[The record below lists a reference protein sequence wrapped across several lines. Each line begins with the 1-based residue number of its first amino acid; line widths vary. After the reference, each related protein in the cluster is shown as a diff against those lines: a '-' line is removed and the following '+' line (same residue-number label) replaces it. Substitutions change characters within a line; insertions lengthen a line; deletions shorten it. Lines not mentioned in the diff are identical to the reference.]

1 MSAESARTSSAQ
13 SVASAIVPDAS
24 AELSDRL
31 VDGLERVNA
40 RLDVIVDHDSPL
52 VREASHH
59 LVDAGGKRFRPMLTL
74 LTSMLG
80 TGISDEVVDAAA
92 GVELTHLASLYHDD
106 VMDEADIR
114 RGVPSANAVYGNS
127 TAILIGDLLFGKAS
141 ELIAHLGPEAV
152 ILQARTFVR
161 LCAGQ
166 IEDERQT
173 PDGADPME
181 YYLKVLADKTGV
193 LIAAAAQYGA
203 MFSGCDERTVEV
215 LGRYGELVG
224 LVFQL
229 SDDILDIASEAETS
243 GKTPGTDL
251 REGVATLPTFYV
263 NASSDPAD
271 ARLKALLARPLTD
284 DAEHAE
290 ALELLRAHP
299 AMEQARAHTLTT
311 AREAAALIDEL
322 GEGEVQD
329 ALKEVPLS
337 VATRSA

>member
-1 MSAESARTSSAQ
+1 MWLQFVADEQRRAAQ
-13 SVASAIVPDAS
+13 QRAKGAGMDIGIVTDLAVG
-24 AELSDRL
+24 AQ
-31 VDGLERVNA
+31 
-40 RLDVIVDHDSPL
+40 
-52 VREASHH
+52 
-59 LVDAGGKRFRPMLTL
+59 AGDDP
-74 LTSMLG
+74 
-80 TGISDEVVDAAA
+80 
-92 GVELTHLASLYHDD
+92 VEFY
-106 VMDEADIR
+106 
-114 RGVPSANAVYGNS
+114 
-127 TAILIGDLLFGKAS
+127 
-141 ELIAHLGPEAV
+141 
-152 ILQARTFVR
+152 LQ
-161 LCAGQ
+161 
-166 IEDERQT
+166 
-173 PDGADPME
+173 
-181 YYLKVLADKTGV
+181 VLADKTGV

-251 REGVATLPTFYV
+251 REGVTTLPTFYV